1 MEYRHDYHY
10 VDEYLGAICE
20 LINGENCSSVPLII
34 EIQTE
39 EITRN
44 SFEIELCIDLLQDLK
59 EYEGKTREELWEE
72 IKAWAKEKV
81 STWLDGFR
89 TYYQWDHYWYER
101 RIVL

>member
-10 VDEYLGAICE
+10 VDEYLGAIYE
-20 LINGENCSSVPLII
+20 LINGENCSGVPLII